1 VLSGGVPTFA
11 EESRQPM
18 HASRVSA
25 AALFVLVTF
34 GGAQAQTPAD
44 VSPKDSSCGDKAAT
58 MLILGTYHMD
68 NPGQDAINLRADDVL
83 GAKRQGEINELVE
96 RLARFKPTK
105 IAVEAPYRNTAW
117 PDRYQKFLAGEY
129 KLGRNEIE
137 QVGFRL
143 AKQLGHGTVY
153 PIDFPMWMNGLLPS
167 EIEQPKAKP
176 APTPEAKPAEPK
188 RALPPHLARTEELM
202 RTATVTEVLRY
213 LNSEPYVR
221 ADHAG
226 YLEMLLPD
234 EGVAIYARADLVTN
248 WYKRNLR
255 MFANLNRITEF
266 PGDRVL
272 LIVGSGHLKILSDL
286 ARDSPQFCLVEA
298 ETYLK

>member
-1 VLSGGVPTFA
+1 
-11 EESRQPM
+11 M
-18 HASRVSA
+18 HAPRASA

-34 GGAQAQTPAD
+34 CGAKAQTPTD
-44 VSPKDSSCGDKAAT
+44 VSPKDHSCGDKAAKI
-58 MLILGTYHMD
+58 MILGTYHMD

-83 GAKRQGEINELVE
+83 GEKRQGEITELVE

-143 AKQLGHGTVY
+143 ARRLGHGTVY

-176 APTPEAKPAEPK
+176 APPAEAAGPK
-188 RALPPHLARTEELM
+188 RALPPHIARTEELM
-202 RTATVTEVLRY
+202 RTATVTEILRY
-213 LNSEPYVR
+213 LNSEQYAR

-234 EGVAIYARADLVTN
+234 EGVAIYGRADLVTN

-255 MFANLNRITEF
+255 MFANVNRVAQF

-272 LIVGSGHLKILSDL
+272 LIVGSGHLKILSDFAL
-286 ARDSPQFCLVEA
+286 DSPQFCLVEA

>member
-1 VLSGGVPTFA
+1 
-11 EESRQPM
+11 M
-18 HASRVSA
+18 HAPRASA

-34 GGAQAQTPAD
+34 CGAKAQTPTDA
-44 VSPKDSSCGDKAAT
+44 SPKDHSCGDKAAKI
-58 MLILGTYHMD
+58 MILGTYHMD

-83 GAKRQGEINELVE
+83 GAKRQGEITELVE

-143 AKQLGHGTVY
+143 ARGLGHGTVY

-176 APTPEAKPAEPK
+176 APPPEAGGPK
-188 RALPPHLARTEELM
+188 RALPPHIARTEELM
-202 RTATVTEVLRY
+202 RTATVTEILRY
-213 LNSEPYVR
+213 LNSEQYAR

-234 EGVAIYARADLVTN
+234 EGVAIYGRADLVTN

-255 MFANLNRITEF
+255 MFANVNRVTQF

-272 LIVGSGHLKILSDL
+272 LIVGSGHLKILSDFAL
-286 ARDSPQFCLVEA
+286 DSPQFCLVEA

>member
-1 VLSGGVPTFA
+1 MRVFSFSVLLLLAV
-11 EESRQPM
+11 
-18 HASRVSA
+18 
-25 AALFVLVTF
+25 VTPRD
-34 GGAQAQTPAD
+34 AVAQTAAG
-44 VSPKDSSCGDKAAT
+44 VSPKEAACDSKSARI
-58 MLILGTYHMD
+58 MILGTYHMD

-83 GAKRQGEINELVE
+83 GEKRQREIAELVE
-96 RLARFKPTK
+96 KLARFKPTK
-105 IAVEAPYRNTAW
+105 ITVEAPYRSTVW
-117 PDRYQKFLAGEY
+117 PARFQQFLTGEY

-143 AKQLGHGTVY
+143 ARRLGHTTLY

-167 EIEQPKAKP
+167 EIEQPKVKP
-176 APTPEAKPAEPK
+176 APAPEARPAEPK

-202 RTATVTEVLRY
+202 RTATVSEILRH
-213 LNSEPYVR
+213 LNSEAYTR

-234 EGVAIYARADLVTN
+234 EGVAIYGRTDLVTN

-255 MFANLNRITEF
+255 MFANINRVTEF
-266 PGDRVL
+266 PDDRVL
-272 LIVGSGHLKILSDL
+272 LIVGSGHVKILSDFAL
-286 ARDSPQFCLVEA
+286 GSPQFCLVEA